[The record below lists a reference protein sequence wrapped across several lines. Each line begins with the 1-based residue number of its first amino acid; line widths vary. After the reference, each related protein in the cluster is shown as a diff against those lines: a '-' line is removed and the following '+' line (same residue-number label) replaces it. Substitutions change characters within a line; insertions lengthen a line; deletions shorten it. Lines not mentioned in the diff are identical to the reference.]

1 VEARNSPSEK
11 SQPQSCKGLQ
21 VFNSSIRFQ
30 FLIFREVLMRRNIK
44 SPKTVYSLHEVN
56 YTVLNTSLVQS
67 ICNHRN
73 LRGPINCITKFDL
86 RTRQIPRRAE
96 RLVKKMEFMSRSNQ
110 ARKIVISTN
119 GKHQTFEAPP
129 IIPFSTRESPFT
141 TVVLITLIAPVNLLK
156 RCHRV

>member
-1 VEARNSPSEK
+1 
-11 SQPQSCKGLQ
+11 
-21 VFNSSIRFQ
+21 
-30 FLIFREVLMRRNIK
+30 MRRNIK